1 MKTKKI
7 LMAASNA
14 WNSVFQVGSH
24 HLARE
29 FLKLGF
35 EVAFISDPISPL
47 HIFASRTFKE
57 RFQIYSSG
65 GIWEE
70 NFWTYVPFTL
80 CPPQNK
86 PGLRSSWIH
95 RHWHRFTIPS
105 IVRKAKAN
113 GFANVDLLYFDTPLQ
128 SFWLDHIQA
137 KKTVYRRVD
146 QNSGFK
152 KTTPALLEMEK
163 ELVERVDLV
172 LCTAKSLLDTLP
184 SKPKRAVHLPNGV
197 PFSHF
202 ASPAPMPSEYA
213 NIQKPIVVYVGA
225 LEYWFDFKLVESL
238 AQEMSEISFVFI
250 GPIKQNPWPSLKN
263 VHFLGPK
270 PYSEIPKYL
279 QFADAGWI
287 PFDVNHYPDL
297 IHNVN
302 PLKLYEYMASG
313 LPVVATRWKELENI
327 DSPALL
333 SGSIPEFKSNLRQAL
348 ASKQSEKMRQFAS
361 KLDWS
366 CPAKQILGF
375 LEQ

>member
-1 MKTKKI
+1 MTTKKI

-47 HIFASRTFKE
+47 HVFGSSTFNE
-57 RFQIYSSG
+57 RFELYSSG
-65 GIWEE
+65 GLFEE

-86 PGLRSSWIH
+86 PLLRSSWVH
-95 RHWHRFTIPS
+95 RNWHKFTVPS
-105 IVRKAKAN
+105 VVKKAKAN
-113 GFANVDLLYFDTPLQ
+113 GFGSVDLLYFDTPSQL
-128 SFWLDHIQA
+128 FWLDHIA
-137 KKTVYRRVD
+137 ARKTLYRRVD

-152 KTTPALLEMEK
+152 KTTQAMLEMEK
-163 ELVERVDLV
+163 ELVERVDCV

-184 SKPKRAVHLPNGV
+184 AKPKQAMHLPNGV

-202 ASPAPMPSEYA
+202 ANPTAMPSEYT
-213 NIQKPIVVYVGA
+213 NISRPIIVYVGA
-225 LEYWFDFKLVESL
+225 LEYWFDFKLVERV
-238 AQEMSEISFVFI
+238 AQEMSDISFVFI
-250 GPIKQNPWPSLKN
+250 GPIKENPWPSLKN

-270 PYSEIPKYL
+270 LYSEIPKYL
-279 QFADAGWI
+279 QFADVGWI
-287 PFDVNHYPDL
+287 PFDVKNYPDL

-313 LPVVATRWKELENI
+313 LPVVATRWKELGNI
-327 DSPALL
+327 GSPALL
-333 SGSIPEFKSNLRQAL
+333 CSSTHDFISSLKL
-348 ASKQSEKMRQFAS
+348 AIYNKESETMRRFAA

-366 CPAKQILGF
+366 HPAKKIFEL
-375 LEQ
+375 